1 MYIILGGTGHVG
13 SSVATTLLEKGKEV
27 TVITH
32 NPQKAPEWEQK
43 GAKVTIVDVYDSDKL
58 HAVFKNGERLFL
70 LNPEADPATDTV
82 IEEQRTLSSILKALE
97 NSGIK
102 KVVAQSTEGAQPGE
116 GIGDLGVLYDMEE
129 RLKKMNLPADIIRAG
144 YYMSNWDG
152 SLETAEKEG
161 RVYTFYPV
169 DFKLPMVAPKDIGM
183 IAAGFLTNDARDFR
197 IHYVE
202 GPEMYSSADVAKA
215 FSKALNKPVEAMQ
228 IPEEKWLP
236 TLKRFGFSDKAAR
249 SMAAMTEITLN
260 NLEKAESPIRG
271 NTILN
276 EYIENLVSRKMKDD
290 STNINN
296 SSEQRE

>member
-13 SSVATTLLEKGKEV
+13 ASVATTLLEKGKEV

-32 NPQKAPEWEQK
+32 NPQKTPEWEQK
-43 GAKVTIVDVYDSDKL
+43 GANVRVVDVYDSDKL

-102 KVVAQSTEGAQPGE
+102 KAVAQSTEGAQPGE

-161 RVYTFYPV
+161 RVDTFYPV
-169 DFKLPMVAPKDIGM
+169 DFKLPMVAPKDIGI
-183 IAAGFLTNDARDFR
+183 IAAGFLMNDARDFR

-236 TLKRFGFSDKAAR
+236 TLKQFGFSDKAAR
-249 SMAAMTEITLN
+249 SIAAMTEITLN

-271 NTILN
+271 DTTLN

>member
-43 GAKVTIVDVYDSDKL
+43 GANVTIVDVYDSDKL

-97 NSGIK
+97 NSGMK

-116 GIGDLGVLYDMEE
+116 GIGDLGVLYAMEE
-129 RLKKMNLPADIIRAG
+129 RLKKMSLPADIIRAG

-152 SLETAEKEG
+152 SLDTAQKEG

-169 DFKLPMVAPKDIGM
+169 DFRLPMVAPKDIGI

-215 FSKALNKPVEAMQ
+215 FSEALNKPIEAMK

-236 TLKRFGFSDKAAR
+236 TLKQFGFSDKAAR
-249 SMAAMTEITLN
+249 STAAMTEITLN

-271 NTILN
+271 DTTLN